1 MLGVC
6 VLSHHGQ
13 ALAGQS
19 QPGRSWKALEVVV
32 GGSPGGSPASVPQH
46 VGPADDAQGPM
57 EGPFVFL
64 FFSPKNCN
72 TNIGISCFPNL
83 RTRAL
88 LSKQSAE
95 LDLGAPHRS
104 KSPPEEGD
112 KERDLGRGWGGPPA
126 SESNTQNKIRG
137 SRKRWQNTRS
147 QLLSSESPKPAAP
160 RCLSVLQARPLPDCL
175 EEGAMAF
182 LRPSFWE

>member
-1 MLGVC
+1 MSFPTTDKLWQGSHSPEGHGRLWRWWWGGPLEEALL
-6 VLSHHGQ
+6 LS
-13 ALAGQS
+13 LS
-19 QPGRSWKALEVVV
+19 MS
-32 GGSPGGSPASVPQH
+32 
-46 VGPADDAQGPM
+46 PADDAQGPM

-112 KERDLGRGWGGPPA
+112 KERDLGRGWGGGLRHLKATHKTRSEVPGKDGKIHGHSSFPLRAPSQLPPA
-126 SESNTQNKIRG
+126 
-137 SRKRWQNTRS
+137 
-147 QLLSSESPKPAAP
+147 
-160 RCLSVLQARPLPDCL
+160 V
-175 EEGAMAF
+175 
-182 LRPSFWE
+182 